1 MNRSLRR
8 QGVVHAGRGI
18 YCVQPTESRRVF
30 VVRRLPVDA
39 RVNYLGPYRSE
50 LWFVDEV
57 DRGQVRRSSPRLT
70 ARDAIRDILR
80 WTR

>member
-18 YCVQPTESRRVF
+18 YCVRPPESRRVF
-30 VVRRLPVDA
+30 VVRLLPADS
-39 RVNYLGPYRSE
+39 RVKYIGPYRSE

-57 DRGQVRRSSPRLT
+57 ERGQVRRISSRLT
-70 ARDAIRDILR
+70 ARDAIRRILEALE
-80 WTR
+80 

>member
-18 YCVQPTESRRVF
+18 YCVRPPESRRVF
-30 VVRRLPVDA
+30 VVRRLPADS
-39 RVNYLGPYRSE
+39 RVKYIGPYRSE

-57 DRGQVRRSSPRLT
+57 ERGQVRRSCPRPT
-70 ARDAIRDILR
+70 ARYAIRDVLR
-80 WTR
+80 WAR